1 MPTAAERQF
10 HSDMVAG
17 AQRLKREI
25 GYNPV
30 RFTQMLGEIGGVAT
44 AKQLLR
50 GRDASDGFT
59 TLWNARR
66 LDVSVEA
73 FVLLPWYEGLF
84 TDAERDT
91 ARRRLEAHEFDVA
104 RYLGD
109 TVSSPPSWVSDS
121 VNEEGAA
128 RDTC

>member
-1 MPTAAERQF
+1 
-10 HSDMVAG
+10 MVAG

-30 RFTQMLGEIGGVAT
+30 RFMQMLGEVGGVQA

-50 GRDASDGFT
+50 GRNASEGFT
-59 TLWNARR
+59 NLWSARR

-91 ARRRLEAHEFDVA
+91 ARRRLETHEFDVA
-104 RYLGD
+104 RHLRD
-109 TVSSPPSWVSDS
+109 TASAPPAWVSES
-121 VNEEGAA
+121 I
-128 RDTC
+128 